1 MIERVRSGSHFANG
15 KNANESVRGRRGY
28 KFQFVALLEVDTVGE
43 GLDPPLTFRLQNG
56 LFHVGNT
63 VFAYY
68 IQRDR
73 RYVEGGSRPSP
84 TG

>member
-1 MIERVRSGSHFANG
+1 MLF
-15 KNANESVRGRRGY
+15 

-84 TG
+84 TGQTAR

>member
-1 MIERVRSGSHFANG
+1 MRYEHPAIGGVPFCAQ
-15 KNANESVRGRRGY
+15 V

-84 TG
+84 TGQTAR

>member
-1 MIERVRSGSHFANG
+1 M
-15 KNANESVRGRRGY
+15 KNKPACSEKEQAGLFVC